1 MGVNKT
7 SSGPTEL
14 ALSEYTGE
22 QISDFGAETRMEQ
35 GVSPWKSWQR
45 EQHGRMLRGG
55 AGAGRSDRGLG
66 RPRG

>member
-22 QISDFGAETRMEQ
+22 QISDFGAET
-35 GVSPWKSWQR
+35 
-45 EQHGRMLRGG
+45 
-55 AGAGRSDRGLG
+55 
-66 RPRG
+66 